1 MRTVSHQ
8 NSKIDS
14 REQFPLTFRQS
25 LFNWVRTFHL
35 LLNKTFFP
43 KFILRER
50 ERESANVCGR
60 GRDTRTEEERI
71 SSKPCTVSTEPDA
84 GLEPMNCEI
93 TT

>member
-50 ERESANVCGR
+50 ERESARACVVGAETR
-60 GRDTRTEEERI
+60 GRRKRESQASPALSAR
-71 SSKPCTVSTEPDA
+71 SLMQ
-84 GLEPMNCEI
+84 GLNP
-93 TT
+93 